1 LARKHETFRIH
12 KVLRR
17 FDRHSGK
24 FVINVSFETAAPES
38 TDRVVA
44 TAEAFGLGLD
54 RWEKFTVFEDV
65 ELKIGLK
72 DVVYITGDS
81 GSGKSVL
88 LRALEKDI
96 RRDLKLT
103 SINLNDVK
111 PDVSKPL
118 IETVGETV
126 EEGLELL
133 ARVGLGD
140 AFLFLRTF
148 KELSDGQKYRYRIA
162 KMIESKAQFWVL
174 DEFAATLDR
183 DTAKVVAWNLQKIAR
198 SEGKCVLA
206 ATTHKD
212 LLLDLNPDVHIHKR
226 FGKEIHVAYYPNPV
240 PRSCSLVGEMKVVEG
255 CMADWREL
263 ACFHYRSHR
272 LPAPRKIFYL
282 KRGEELC
289 GVIVYCYPSPAC
301 FGRRQV
307 LPRMVMHDLNKCLST
322 ISRVVIHPKYR
333 SLGLG
338 AGLVR
343 ETLSLAGTEYV
354 ELVAV
359 MAKYNPFAERAG
371 MRKVALEVKTRQV
384 LALAGILESAGLDR
398 RLFGSVGHVE
408 ERLKAMSKE
417 KLDLVRAAFAKC
429 KNGPF
434 LKVFFSN
441 VPFVSAAEYDDY
453 RKCVEE
459 AGVDRLALLIK
470 ACGFLLQEK
479 VYLFYEKP
487 AGSG

>member
-1 LARKHETFRIH
+1 MRRKLSEVFRIH

-24 FVINVSFETAAPES
+24 FIINVSFETCAPEPS
-38 TDRVVA
+38 DRVVA
-44 TAEAFGLGLD
+44 TAEAFGLGLGK
-54 RWEKFTVFEDV
+54 WEKFTVFENVD
-65 ELKIGLK
+65 LKIGVH
-72 DVVYITGDS
+72 DGVYITGDS

-96 RRDLKLT
+96 RKDLKLT
-103 SINLNDVK
+103 SFNVNNVK
-111 PDVSKPL
+111 VDSSKPL
-118 IETVGETV
+118 IETVGKTV
-126 EEGLELL
+126 EEGLALL

-148 KELSDGQKYRYRIA
+148 RELSDGQKYRYKIA

-212 LLLDLNPDVHIHKR
+212 LLLDLNPDVHVHKR
-226 FGKEIHVAYYPNPV
+226 FGKDIHVAYYPNPV
-240 PRSCSLVGEMKVVEG
+240 LRACSLVGEMKIEEG
-255 CMADWREL
+255 CMADWKEL

-272 LPAPRKIFYL
+272 LPAPRKIFCL
-282 KRGEELC
+282 RRGEELC

-307 LPRMVMHDLNKCLST
+307 LPKMQMSELNKRLSV
-322 ISRVVIHPKYR
+322 ISRIVIHPKYR

-371 MRKVALEVKTRQV
+371 MKRIAMQVQSKQV
-384 LALAGILESAGLDR
+384 LALAGILESVGLDR
-398 RLFGSVGHVE
+398 RLFGCVGHVE
-408 ERLKAMSKE
+408 ERLKAMSRE
-417 KLDLVRAAFAKC
+417 KVDLVRAAFVKC
-429 KNGPF
+429 KNGSF
-434 LKVFFSN
+434 QKVFWTT
-441 VPFVSAAEYDDY
+441 PYGRAAEYG
-453 RKCVEE
+453 KCVEK

-479 VYLFYEKP
+479 VYLFW
-487 AGSG
+487 SSSLNS

>member
-1 LARKHETFRIH
+1 MPKRLREVFRIH
-12 KVLRR
+12 KVQRR

-24 FVINVSFETAAPES
+24 FIINVSFETTAPEP

-54 RWEKFTVFEDV
+54 RLEKFTVFDNV
-65 ELKIGLK
+65 DLKISVH

-88 LRALEKDI
+88 LKALEKDI
-96 RRDLKLT
+96 KHGLKLT
-103 SINLNDVK
+103 SINVNDVR

-118 IETVGETV
+118 IETVGKTV

-148 KELSDGQKYRYRIA
+148 NELSDGQKYRYRIA
-162 KMIESKAQFWVL
+162 KMIESKAQFWIL

-206 ATTHKD
+206 ATTHGD
-212 LLLDLNPDVHIHKR
+212 LLLDLNPDVHVHKR
-226 FGKEIHVAYYPNPV
+226 FGKEIHVAYYPKPAS
-240 PRSCSLVGEMKVVEG
+240 RSCSLVGEMKVVEG

-263 ACFHYRSHR
+263 SCFHYRSHR
-272 LPAPRKIFYL
+272 VPAPRKIFCL
-282 KRGEELC
+282 KRGVELC

-307 LPRMVMHDLNKCLST
+307 LPKLTMRELNKQLST
-322 ISRVVIHPKYR
+322 ISRVVVHPKYR

-338 AGLVR
+338 AKLIR
-343 ETLSLAGTEYV
+343 ETLGLCGTDSV

-384 LALAGILESAGLDR
+384 LELAGILESVGLDR
-398 RLFGSVGHVE
+398 KLFGSVGHVQQ
-408 ERLKAMSKE
+408 RLEAMSKE
-417 KLDLVRAAFAKC
+417 NLDLVRAGFKRC
-429 KNGPF
+429 KTGPF
-434 LKVFFSN
+434 LKIFFHN
-441 VPFVSAAEYDDY
+441 VAFGPTAKYAG
-453 RKCVEE
+453 CVEK
-459 AGVDRLALLIK
+459 ADSGKLALLVK

-479 VYLFYEKP
+479 VYLFWQKP

>member
-1 LARKHETFRIH
+1 LAKKVKEIFRIH

-24 FVINVSFETAAPES
+24 FVINVSFETAAPEP
-38 TDRVVA
+38 TDRTIV

-54 RWEKFTVFEDV
+54 KLEKFTVFEDV
-65 ELKIGLK
+65 DLKIGVH

-96 RRDLKLT
+96 RHDLKLT
-103 SINLNDVK
+103 SINISDVK

-118 IETVGETV
+118 IETVGKTV

-148 KELSDGQKYRYRIA
+148 NELSDGQKYRYRIA
-162 KMIESKAQFWVL
+162 KMIESKAQFWIL

-212 LLLDLNPDVHIHKR
+212 LLLDLNPDVHVHKR
-226 FGKEIHVAYYPNPV
+226 FGKEIHVAYYPSPV
-240 PRSCSLVGEMKVVEG
+240 SRSCSLVGEMRVVEG
-255 CMADWREL
+255 SMADWREL
-263 ACFHYRSHR
+263 SCFHYRSHR
-272 LPAPRKIFYL
+272 VPAPRKIFCL
-282 KRGEELC
+282 KRGDELC

-307 LPRMVMHDLNKCLST
+307 LPKLPMRELNRQLST

-343 ETLSLAGTEYV
+343 ETLGLCGTDCV

-371 MRKVALEVKTRQV
+371 MRRVAVEVKAKQV
-384 LALAGILESAGLDR
+384 LELAGVLESVGLDR
-398 RLFGSVGHVE
+398 RLFGSVGHVQK
-408 ERLKAMSKE
+408 RLGAMSKE
-417 KLDLVRAAFAKC
+417 NLGLVRSGFSRC
-429 KNGPF
+429 KTGPF
-434 LKVFFSN
+434 MRVFSS
-441 VPFVSAAEYDDY
+441 VAYGRAAEY
-453 RKCVEE
+453 KKSVEE
-459 AGVDRLALLIK
+459 ASVDRLALLVK

-479 VYLFYEKP
+479 VYLFWQKP
-487 AGSG
+487 

>member
-1 LARKHETFRIH
+1 MRKRLKEVFRIH

-24 FVINVSFETAAPES
+24 FVINVSFETSAPEP

-54 RWEKFTVFEDV
+54 RWERFTVFENVD
-65 ELKIGLK
+65 LKIGQS

-96 RRDLKLT
+96 KHDLKLT
-103 SINLNDVK
+103 SVNLNDVK

-118 IETVGETV
+118 IETVGESV
-126 EEGLELL
+126 EEGLGLL

-140 AFLFLRTF
+140 AFLVLRTF
-148 KELSDGQKYRYRIA
+148 NQLSDGQKYRYKIA
-162 KMIESKAQFWVL
+162 KMIESGAQFWIL

-212 LLLDLNPDVHIHKR
+212 LLLDLNPDVHVHKR
-226 FGKEIHVAYYPNPV
+226 FGKEISVAYYPNPV
-240 PRSCSLVGEMKVVEG
+240 PRGCSLVGEMKVVEG
-255 CMADWREL
+255 STADWREL
-263 ACFHYRSHR
+263 SCFHYRSHR
-272 LPAPRKIFYL
+272 LPAPRKIFCL

-307 LPRMVMHDLNKCLST
+307 LPRMPMCELNTHLST

-343 ETLSLAGTEYV
+343 ETLGLCGTDHV

-371 MRKVALEVKTRQV
+371 MRKVAMEVKTRQV
-384 LALAGILESAGLDR
+384 IELAEILESVGLDR
-398 RLFGSVGHVE
+398 RLFSSVGHVE
-408 ERLKAMSKE
+408 QRLKAMSKE
-417 KLDLVRAAFAKC
+417 KLSLIRAGFIKH

-434 LKVFFSN
+434 LKVFFHN
-441 VPFVSAAEYDDY
+441 VAFGHAADY
-453 RKCVEE
+453 EKAVEK
-459 AGVDRLALLIK
+459 ASVDRLAMLVR

-479 VYLFYEKP
+479 VYLFWQKP

>member
-1 LARKHETFRIH
+1 
-12 KVLRR
+12 VLRR

-24 FVINVSFETAAPES
+24 FIINVSFETAAPKPS
-38 TDRVVA
+38 DRVVA

-54 RWEKFTVFEDV
+54 KWERFTVFEDV
-65 ELKIGLK
+65 ELKIGQK

-88 LRALEKDI
+88 LRALEEDI
-96 RRDLKLT
+96 RHDLKLT
-103 SINLNDVK
+103 SVNVNDVK
-111 PDVSKPL
+111 PDLDKPL
-118 IETVGETV
+118 IETVGKTV

-148 KELSDGQKYRYRIA
+148 NQLSDGQKYRYKIA
-162 KMIESKAQFWVL
+162 KMIESGAQFWIL

-206 ATTHKD
+206 ATTHLD

-226 FGKEIHVAYYPNPV
+226 FGKEIHVAYYPNLV
-240 PRSCSLVGEMKVVEG
+240 PRSCSLVGEMRISEG
-255 CMADWREL
+255 STADWRKL
-263 ACFHYRSHR
+263 ACFHYRSHK
-272 LPAPRKIFYL
+272 LPAPRKIFCL

-307 LPRMVMHDLNKCLST
+307 LPRMQMRDLNKRLST

-343 ETLSLAGTEYV
+343 ETLGLCGTDSV
-354 ELVAV
+354 ELIAV

-371 MRKVALEVKTRQV
+371 MRRIAVQVPARQV
-384 LALAGILESAGLDR
+384 LELAQVLESVGLDR
-398 RLFGSVGHVE
+398 RLFCSVGHVE
-408 ERLKAMSKE
+408 EWLKAMKE
-417 KLDLVRAAFAKC
+417 KDLGFVRAAFAKC

-434 LKVFFSN
+434 LKVFFSA
-441 VPFVSAAEYDDY
+441 VPFDHAAEYG
-453 RKCVEE
+453 KCVEE
-459 AGVDRLALLIK
+459 ADVEKLARLIR

-479 VYLFYEKP
+479 GYLFYEKP
-487 AGSG
+487 ARSG

>member
-1 LARKHETFRIH
+1 
-12 KVLRR
+12 
-17 FDRHSGK
+17 
-24 FVINVSFETAAPES
+24 VINVSFETTVPEP

-54 RWEKFTVFEDV
+54 RWEKFAVFENVD
-65 ELKIGLK
+65 LKIGLK
-72 DVVYITGDS
+72 DVMYITGDS

-96 RRDLKLT
+96 KHDLKLT
-103 SINLNDVK
+103 SISLNDVK

-118 IETVGETV
+118 IETVGKSV

-148 KELSDGQKYRYRIA
+148 NQLSDGQKYRYKIA
-162 KMIESKAQFWVL
+162 KMIESGAQFWIL

-240 PRSCSLVGEMKVVEG
+240 PRICSLVGEMKIVEG
-255 CMADWREL
+255 STADWREL

-272 LPAPRKIFYL
+272 LPAPRKIFCL
-282 KRGEELC
+282 KRGDELC

-307 LPRMVMHDLNKCLST
+307 LPRMQMRELNKRLRT

-343 ETLSLAGTEYV
+343 ETLGLCGTDSV

-371 MRKVALEVKTRQV
+371 MRRIAVQVQAKQV
-384 LALAGILESAGLDR
+384 LALAEILESVGLDR
-398 RLFGSVGHVE
+398 RLFSSVGHVQQ
-408 ERLKAMSKE
+408 RLKAMKE
-417 KLDLVRAAFAKC
+417 KDLDLVRATFAKC

-434 LKVFFSN
+434 LKVFFSA
-441 VPFVSAAEYDDY
+441 VPFGHAADYPEYVEKVS
-453 RKCVEE
+453 VEK
-459 AGVDRLALLIK
+459 LARLIK

-479 VYLFYEKP
+479 GYLFYEKP
-487 AGSG
+487 ARSG

>member
-1 LARKHETFRIH
+1 
-12 KVLRR
+12 
-17 FDRHSGK
+17 
-24 FVINVSFETAAPES
+24 VINVSFETASPKP

-54 RWEKFTVFEDV
+54 RWEKFTVFENV
-65 ELKIGLK
+65 ELKIGQS

-96 RRDLKLT
+96 RKDLKLT
-103 SINLNDVK
+103 SFNVNDVK
-111 PDVSKPL
+111 VDSGRPL
-118 IETVGETV
+118 IETVGESV

-148 KELSDGQKYRYRIA
+148 KELSDGQKYRFKIA
-162 KMIESKAQFWVL
+162 KMIESGAQFWIL

-212 LLLDLNPDVHIHKR
+212 LLLDLNPDVYVHKR
-226 FGKEIHVAYYPNPV
+226 FGKEIYVVYYPNPV
-240 PRSCSLVGEMKVVEG
+240 PRGCSLVGEMQIVEG
-255 CMADWREL
+255 SMADWREL

-272 LPAPRKIFYL
+272 LPAPRKIFCL

-307 LPRMVMHDLNKCLST
+307 LPKLQMRELNKRLST

-343 ETLSLAGTEYV
+343 ETLGLCGTDSV

-371 MRKVALEVKTRQV
+371 MRRVTLQVPAKQV
-384 LALAGILESAGLDR
+384 LALAEILESVGLDR
-398 RLFGSVGHVE
+398 RMFGSVGYVE
-408 ERLKAMSKE
+408 LQLKAMSK
-417 KLDLVRAAFAKC
+417 KDLDQVRSGFRKH

-434 LKVFFSN
+434 LRVFSS
-441 VPFVSAAEYDDY
+441 VAYGRAADY
-453 RKCVEE
+453 EKCVEK
-459 AGVDRLALLIK
+459 ASVDRLALLIK

-479 VYLFYEKP
+479 VYLFW
-487 AGSG
+487 SSNRNS

>member
-1 LARKHETFRIH
+1 MARKHETFRIH

-24 FVINVSFETAAPES
+24 FVINVSFETSAPEP

-54 RWEKFTVFEDV
+54 RWERFTVFENVD
-65 ELKIGLK
+65 LKIGLK

-96 RRDLKLT
+96 KRDLKLS

-118 IETVGETV
+118 IETVGESV

-148 KELSDGQKYRYRIA
+148 NELSDGQKYRYKIA
-162 KMIESKAQFWVL
+162 KMIESSAQFWIL

-212 LLLDLNPDVHIHKR
+212 LLLDLNPDVHVHKR
-226 FGKEIHVAYYPNPV
+226 FGKEIRVVYYPNPTLRV
-240 PRSCSLVGEMKVVEG
+240 CSLVGEMKVVEG

-272 LPAPRKIFYL
+272 LPAPRKIFCL

-307 LPRMVMHDLNKCLST
+307 LPKLPMRELNKRLSV

-338 AGLVR
+338 AGLIR
-343 ETLSLAGTEYV
+343 ETLDLCGTDFV

-384 LALAGILESAGLDR
+384 LALAEVLESVGLDR
-398 RLFGSVGHVE
+398 RLFGSVGHVKL
-408 ERLKAMSKE
+408 RLKAMSK
-417 KLDLVRAAFAKC
+417 KDLDLVRAGFIRH

-434 LKVFFSN
+434 LKVFFSA
-441 VPFVSAAEYDDY
+441 VPFGHAAEYG
-453 RKCVEE
+453 KCVEKASVE
-459 AGVDRLALLIK
+459 KLARLIK

-479 VYLFYEKP
+479 VYLFYSKP